1 MFEWLKTFI
10 VVYETRN
17 FSEAAKRLFMSQPTV
32 SLQIQKLEN
41 HLGLKLFERSGKQM
55 IISTKEADFLYPKVL
70 NVMEELTDSFIQVSN
85 KENFKMDCILACSN
99 TTAIYLV
106 PEVMPKLIEAFPL
119 VNFSIQMMNSK
130 EVIGA
135 IQNNYAQIGF
145 LERTMEAKNIK
156 RTRIY
161 EDELVFAGDPNA
173 KFWILREK
181 DSGIRFINEIFLHEE
196 GLDPLIMHVNNNELL
211 QELLKKKVGKAIV
224 SKLMVSDE
232 IAWQEM
238 DHHSSK
244 RDIYLVKNLNNT
256 KKEIEEIYQ
265 FVADFFES
273 YYLTNNKKSL

>member
-55 IISTKEADFLYPKVL
+55 IVSTKEADFLYPKVL

-265 FVADFFES
+265 FVADFFAS

>member
-55 IISTKEADFLYPKVL
+55 IVSTKEADFLYPKVL

-119 VNFSIQMMNSK
+119 INFSIQMMNSK

-265 FVADFFES
+265 FVADFFAS

>member
-41 HLGLKLFERSGKQM
+41 FLGVKLFERSGKQM
-55 IISTKEADFLYPKVL
+55 IIATKESDFLYPKVL
-70 NVMEELTDSFIQVSN
+70 NVIDDLTDSFIQVSN
-85 KENFKMDCILACSN
+85 KDNFKMDCVIACSN

-106 PEVMPKLIEAFPL
+106 PEIMPKLIETFPL

-130 EVIGA
+130 EVIEA

-156 RTRIY
+156 RTKIY
-161 EDELVFAGDPNA
+161 EDELVFAGSPSA

-181 DSGIRFINEIFLHEE
+181 DSGIRFINEMFLHEE

-211 QELLKKKVGKAIV
+211 LELLKKKVGKAII
-224 SKLMVSDE
+224 SKLMVSDDIE
-232 IAWQEM
+232 WQEM
-238 DHHSSK
+238 ENETSK
-244 RDIYLVKNLNNT
+244 RDIFSIKNINNT
-256 KKEIEEIYQ
+256 KKEMLEIYQ
-265 FVADFFES
+265 FITTFFEEFQE
-273 YYLTNNKKSL
+273 KRFK

>member
-55 IISTKEADFLYPKVL
+55 IVSTKEADFLYPKVL

-265 FVADFFES
+265 FIADFFES